1 MPRTRFWIKRVVAGA
16 LLMLALTTPTPT
28 TRAQEFEVD
37 LALVLAVD
45 CSFSVD
51 FREFALQMKG
61 LGAGLQET

>member
-1 MPRTRFWIKRVVAGA
+1 MQHASFWKRRVVAA
-16 LLMLALTTPTPT
+16 TCLLFALTTPTPT

-61 LGAGLQET
+61 L